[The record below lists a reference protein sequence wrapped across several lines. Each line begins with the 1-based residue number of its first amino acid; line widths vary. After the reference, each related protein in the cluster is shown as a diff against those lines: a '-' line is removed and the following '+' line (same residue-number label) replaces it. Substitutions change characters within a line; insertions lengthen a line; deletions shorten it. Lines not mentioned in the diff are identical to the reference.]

1 MKAPIRFGL
10 EKLIP
15 TLYLVKFPVL
25 VSNETSVLEPTLV
38 PTTPEKL
45 TIGFAVNPT
54 LVVQLSCSR
63 VLLVHIDRLGR
74 QKWSH
79 LGENLT

>member
-25 VSNETSVLEPTLV
+25 VSNETSNLEPTLV
-38 PTTPEKL
+38 PTTLEKVDYWVC
-45 TIGFAVNPT
+45 GQPT

-63 VLLVHIDRLGR
+63 VLRVLP
-74 QKWSH
+74 
-79 LGENLT
+79 